1 MLTLKSNWTCS
12 YCSKILKDPIELP
25 CEDTICRQHLKEKDV
40 VKQNAIKCVKCQ
52 ENFPIKGHEF
62 KSIKTLKQLIE
73 DKSYLS
79 EEEINL
85 KQNLEES
92 IRKFFGFYDEFI
104 FKKSIVDTDV
114 FNHFQELRF
123 QIDEHRER
131 LKAKIDDVALEMI
144 EQTKKCEAEY
154 LKNLKENLLSSFGES
169 KSLDKELEETE
180 ELFRNP
186 NLLIQSIKDL
196 QQIQEESLKEIQSKL
211 NKINQVKVDLKAT
224 NEFEPN
230 LTLLNQELS
239 SSLSYSFFGSMKL
252 NNCSITDPFKSQ
264 ILTGNQPNELINLC
278 EFSPNDKWSLLY
290 RGTRDGFGAQDFHSK
305 CDNKSPT
312 LSIFKAHDSSYI
324 FGGFTTVSW
333 DGSSRWNWDPNAF
346 LFSLTNKDNKPLKMK
361 IDPNRHQYAIGCYS
375 RWGPTFGDDIRIA
388 YNSNTTMNSLSNLG
402 HTYLHPQYAQ
412 GTNEAETFLAGTI
425 YFQLDEIEVYQKEE

>member
-1 MLTLKSNWTCS
+1 MLKLKSNLTCS

-25 CEDTICRQHLKEKDV
+25 CEDNICRQHLKEKDS
-40 VKQNAIKCVKCQ
+40 VKQNAIKCVKCK
-52 ENFPIKGHEF
+52 ENFPIKGHDF
-62 KSIKTLKQLIE
+62 KSNKTLKQLIK

-85 KQNLEES
+85 KTNLEES
-92 IRKFFGFYDEFI
+92 IRKFFGFYDDFI
-104 FKKSIVDTDV
+104 LNKSKVDTDV
-114 FNHFQELRF
+114 FNYFQELRF

-154 LKNLKENLLSSFGES
+154 LKEVKENLLSSFGES
-169 KSLDKELEETE
+169 KSLDKVLEEIE
-180 ELFRNP
+180 EFFRNP

-196 QQIQEESLKEIQSKL
+196 QQRQEESLKEIQSKL
-211 NKINQVKVDLKAT
+211 NEINQVKVDLKAA

-230 LTLLNQELS
+230 LTLLNQES
-239 SSLSYSFFGSMKL
+239 SSSFSSSIFGSMKL
-252 NNCSITDPFKSQ
+252 NNCSNTDLFKSQ
-264 ILTGNQPNELINLC
+264 ILTGNQPNVLIKLC

-290 RGTRDGFGAQDFHSK
+290 RGTRDGLGAQDFHSR

-333 DGSSRWNWDPNAF
+333 DSTSEFKSDPNAF
-346 LFSLTNKDNKPLKMK
+346 VFSITNKDNTPLKMK
-361 IDPNRHQYAIGCYS
+361 VDPNKLNMLFVVI
-375 RWGPTFGDDIRIA
+375 
-388 YNSNTTMNSLSNLG
+388 LNLVQ
-402 HTYLHPQYAQ
+402 HSVLI
-412 GTNEAETFLAGTI
+412 F
-425 YFQLDEIEVYQKEE
+425 V

>member
-1 MLTLKSNWTCS
+1 MLKLKSNWTCS
-12 YCSKILKDPIELP
+12 YCSKIFKDPILLP
-25 CEDTICRQHLKEKDV
+25 CEDNICRQHLKEKDV
-40 VKQNAIKCVKCQ
+40 VKQSKIKCVKCE
-52 ENFPIKGHEF
+52 ENFPIKDHEF
-62 KSIKTLKQLIE
+62 KSNKTLKQLLE

-79 EEEINL
+79 DEESSL

-104 FKKSIVDTDV
+104 LNKSKVDTDV

-131 LKAKIDDVALEMI
+131 LKAKIDDVALELI

-154 LKNLKENLLSSFGES
+154 LKEVKENLLSSFDGS
-169 KSLDKELEETE
+169 KSLDKDLEEIE
-180 ELFRNP
+180 ECFRNP

-196 QQIQEESLKEIQSKL
+196 QQRQEESLKEIQSKL
-211 NKINQVKVDLKAT
+211 NEINQVKVDLKAA

-239 SSLSYSFFGSMKL
+239 SSFSSSFFGSMKL
-252 NNCSITDPFKSQ
+252 NNLSITDPFTSQ
-264 ILTGNQPNELINLC
+264 ILTGNQPNELIKLC

-312 LSIFKAHDSSYI
+312 LSICKAHESSYI

-333 DGSSRWNWDPNAF
+333 DSTSEYKSDPNAF
-346 LFSLTNKDNKPLKMK
+346 VFSITNKDNTPLKMK
-361 IDPNRHQYAIGCYS
+361 VEPDEHQFAIFCHFRVVYYS
-375 RWGPTFGDDIRIA
+375 VMI
-388 YNSNTTMNSLSNLG
+388 L
-402 HTYLHPQYAQ
+402 
-412 GTNEAETFLAGTI
+412 
-425 YFQLDEIEVYQKEE
+425 